1 MHSGNSTTSVRSN
14 PTMSGAENN
23 YADGLR
29 QEPVAGIETVSLD
42 MFEAGGEEGSDFHV
56 FNIASDHYHR
66 TEALQ
71 RTGAIDISCNL
82 KKVIHGAMSPDSDS
96 YATLIV
102 MQWCFKPQRHAR
114 RISEATIE
122 LVFAADKTDGDVE
135 VECISFDGSYSLM
148 QTTQEETITKGTDV
162 RLGLSYVANLDIGG
176 KWEKT
181 ISGQSTDKI
190 SVNGGIHLVNN
201 IPPKRK
207 AKWTLLENESQKT
220 GIPASLTVAVLL
232 SRESQDKFDC
242 RLGFTCKTDK
252 RTAAESFFKKVPK
265 DDPIIFQPNPREK
278 GTRPSR
284 NVLYG
289 DDDLG
294 SVDLEKLSDVT
305 FTTVVTDVM
314 KTREIVSH

>member
-1 MHSGNSTTSVRSN
+1 MG
-14 PTMSGAENN
+14 
-23 YADGLR
+23 D
-29 QEPVAGIETVSLD
+29 IETVNLD
-42 MFEAGGEEGSDFHV
+42 MFEVGGEEGSDFHV

-66 TEALQ
+66 TEVLQ

-82 KKVIHGAMSPDSDS
+82 EKVIHGAMADDSDR
-96 YATLIV
+96 YATLII
-102 MQWCFKPQRHAR
+102 MEWCFKPQRHTR

-122 LVFAADKTDGDVE
+122 LVFAPDKHGGDIE
-135 VECISFDGSYSLM
+135 VERISFDGSYSLL
-148 QTTQEETITKGTDV
+148 QTTQDETVTKGADV
-162 RLGLSYVANLDIGG
+162 SLGISYAANLDLGG

-181 ISGQSTDKI
+181 VSYQSTDAI
-190 SVNGGIHLVNN
+190 TVNGGIHLINN

-220 GIPASLTVAVLL
+220 GVPASLTVAVLL
-232 SRESQDKFDC
+232 SREDQDKFYC

-252 RTAAESFFKKVPK
+252 KTAAESFFRKVPK

-289 DDDLG
+289 DNELG

-305 FTTVVTDVM
+305 FTTLVTDVI
-314 KTREIVSH
+314 KTQK